1 MDPLQRTPGTAP
13 TAFSQ
18 DPPWLRRRE
27 RNSLVKNRM
36 REICTSGSVRDGD
49 GNVPIYSAL
58 DLAQRCEEG
67 SEGSRLGEGG
77 AVAERREAA
86 SLVGSE
92 ELAQEQSPKQARKNP
107 YRQKEPRA
115 ARHPARV
122 IEGDAAAW
130 DDHVH
135 MRMMRH
141 RRAPAVKH
149 GRDADLGAKPL
160 GIGGDRQRGLSR
172 RGEQQTVD
180 SGFVLV
186 RDIGDRTRQ
195 RKREMELAD

>member
-1 MDPLQRTPGTAP
+1 MGVARQIGEHG
-13 TAFSQ
+13 
-18 DPPWLRRRE
+18 LRPAE
-27 RNSLVKNRM
+27 RLLG
-36 REICTSGSVRDGD
+36 IDH
-49 GNVPIYSAL
+49 PL

-77 AVAERREAA
+77 AVAEEREAS

-141 RRAPAVKH
+141 RRA
-149 GRDADLGAKPL
+149 
-160 GIGGDRQRGLSR
+160 
-172 RGEQQTVD
+172 
-180 SGFVLV
+180 
-186 RDIGDRTRQ
+186 
-195 RKREMELAD
+195 